1 METTVLYLLMPQKC
15 INSKQKYPKQ
25 KITQCVKVIFET
37 ILQLIIWKKNRI
49 KTKCKIFS
57 VQFNPIDTNDI
68 LDIHK

>member
-37 ILQLIIWKKNRI
+37 ILQLII
-49 KTKCKIFS
+49 
-57 VQFNPIDTNDI
+57 
-68 LDIHK
+68 